1 MAATDSNPKPE
12 AHAFSAQ
19 RFQDGQ
25 RGGKG
30 EIAKCSHCKR
40 EGHTSDKCWV
50 LHPHLKPKKFTDSAK
65 KREGS
70 RTLELK
76 DEKMAF
82 ASSKEE
88 EIKGSHVNS
97 DARLERVEKNACV
110 SSGPNFW
117 RMFI

>member
-1 MAATDSNPKPE
+1 VGVNKE
-12 AHAFSAQ
+12 E
-19 RFQDGQ
+19 R
-25 RGGKG
+25 G

-50 LHPHLKPKKFTDSAK
+50 LHPHLKPKKFTDSPK
-65 KREGS
+65 KRERS
-70 RTLELK
+70 ITLEFK
-76 DEKMAF
+76 DEKRVF

-88 EIKGSHVNS
+88 EMKGSYANS

-117 RMFI
+117 RRFI